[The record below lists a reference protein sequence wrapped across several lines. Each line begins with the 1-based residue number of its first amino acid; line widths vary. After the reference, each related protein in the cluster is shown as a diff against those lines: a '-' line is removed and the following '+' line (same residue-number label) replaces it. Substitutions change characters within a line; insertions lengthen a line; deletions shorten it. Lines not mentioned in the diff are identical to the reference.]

1 MELLTPGTGLLFW
14 QAIVWIVLIFFLSK
28 FAWKPIV
35 QSLRI
40 REDSIQEALDSA
52 EEAKK
57 EMAKLTSDN
66 EKLLEEAR
74 FERDNIIKQARD
86 AGNVMMDEAKAGA
99 ATISAKMIEEA
110 KAAINT
116 EKMAALTEVKNQ
128 VAVLSMEIAEKL
140 VKKQLS
146 NDKAQKDMVAD
157 FVKDINLN

>member
-1 MELLTPGTGLLFW
+1 MELLTPTTGLLFW
-14 QAIVWIVLIFFLSK
+14 QAIVWMILIVLLAK

-40 REDSIQEALDSA
+40 REDSIKEALESA
-52 EEAKK
+52 VQAKEE
-57 EMAKLTSDN
+57 MSKLKSDN
-66 EKLLEEAR
+66 ERLLAEAKV
-74 FERDNIIKQARD
+74 ERDNIIKQARD
-86 AGNVMMDEAKAGA
+86 AGNMMMDEAKAGA
-99 ATISAKMIEEA
+99 ATTSAKMIEDA

-128 VAVLSMEIAEKL
+128 VAVLSLEIAEKL

>member
-14 QAIVWIVLIFFLSK
+14 QAIVWIILIYFLAK

-40 REDSIQEALDSA
+40 REDGIKEALESA

-74 FERDNIIKQARD
+74 VERDKIIKEARD
-86 AGNVMMDEAKAGA
+86 AGIAMLEEAKAGA
-99 ATISAKMIEEA
+99 AQTSAKMIEDA

-128 VAVLSMEIAEKL
+128 VAILSLEIAEKL

>member
-14 QAIVWIVLIFFLSK
+14 QAIVWIILIFFLSK

-40 REDSIQEALDSA
+40 REDGIKEALESA

-74 FERDNIIKQARD
+74 VERDKIIKEARD
-86 AGNVMMDEAKAGA
+86 AGSAMLEEAKAGA
-99 ATISAKMIEEA
+99 AKTSAKMIEDA

-128 VAVLSMEIAEKL
+128 VAILSLEIAEKL
-140 VKKQLS
+140 IRKQLS
-146 NDKAQKDMVAD
+146 NDKAQKEMVAD

>member
-52 EEAKK
+52 EDAKK

-66 EKLLEEAR
+66 EKLLEAAR
-74 FERDNIIKQARD
+74 LERDNILKEARD
-86 AGNVMMDEAKAGA
+86 AGNVMMEEAKAGA
-99 ATISAKMIEEA
+99 ATASAKMIEEA
-110 KAAINT
+110 KTAINT

>member
-1 MELLTPGTGLLFW
+1 MDLLNPSIGLIFWTTLTFVILLF
-14 QAIVWIVLIFFLSK
+14 LLK
-28 FAWKPIV
+28 KLAWVPIIGA
-35 QSLRI
+35 LRS
-40 REDSIQEALDSA
+40 REDAIQSALNSA
-52 EEAKK
+52 VDAKN

-74 FERDNIIKQARD
+74 LERDKIIKEARD
-86 AGNVMMDEAKAGA
+86 AGRVMMEEAKADA
-99 ATISAKMIEEA
+99 ATASVKMIEDA

-128 VAVLSMEIAEKL
+128 VAMLSLEIAEKL
-140 VKKQLS
+140 VRKQLS

>member
-1 MELLTPGTGLLFW
+1 MESTCSAQCHTSYCLQGRSNLGLPQTEKNCW
-14 QAIVWIVLIFFLSK
+14 
-28 FAWKPIV
+28 
-35 QSLRI
+35 
-40 REDSIQEALDSA
+40 
-52 EEAKK
+52 EE
-57 EMAKLTSDN
+57 LTSDN

>member
-1 MELLTPGTGLLFW
+1 MDLINPSIG
-14 QAIVWIVLIFFLSK
+14 LIFWTTLTFVILVFLLK
-28 FAWKPIV
+28 KLAWVPIIGA
-35 QSLRI
+35 LRS
-40 REDSIQEALDSA
+40 REDEIKSALSSA

-74 FERDNIIKQARD
+74 LERDNIIKDARD
-86 AGNVMMDEAKAGA
+86 AGKAMIEEAKAGA
-99 ATISAKMIEEA
+99 ATTSAKMIEEA

-128 VAVLSMEIAEKL
+128 VAVLSIEIAEKL